1 MNERNDMQV
10 GTDITLCGDTWRF
23 AQAAQNFDEHIAQ
36 SVPYCQEQRAYIA
49 SLARFFLHEG
59 ALAYELGVSTGRTA
73 QAVLSRVQG
82 RNLRYVGIDLEAEM
96 VAQARANLAEDKR
109 FSAVAG
115 DVQNFPYEPS
125 ALVISYYTL
134 QFLPPGQRPN
144 LLRRL
149 YENLEPGGALVLYEK
164 TLGADSR
171 VQDAFAQI
179 YHEFKTAQGL
189 GADAILNKERALQGV
204 ARPWT
209 LEDNRAEL
217 QRAGFDAVEI
227 VFRAYC
233 FAGFLAL
240 KGNRA

>member
-1 MNERNDMQV
+1 MNEGKGMQV
-10 GTDITLCGDTWRF
+10 GTDITMSGDTWRF

-36 SVPYCQEQRAYIA
+36 SVPYCHEQRAYIA

-82 RNLRYVGIDLEAEM
+82 RTLRYVGIDLEPEM
-96 VAQARANLAEDKR
+96 VAQARSNLAEEKR

-115 DVQNFPYEPS
+115 DVLSFAYEPS

-134 QFLPPGQRPN
+134 QFLPPAQRPG
-144 LLRRL
+144 LLHRL
-149 YENLEPGGALVLYEK
+149 YESLEPGGALVLYEK
-164 TLGADSR
+164 TLGNDSR
-171 VQDAFAQI
+171 VQDAFAQV
-179 YHEFKTAQGL
+179 YHEFKAAQGL
-189 GADAILNKERALQGV
+189 SPEAILNKEHALQGV

-209 LEDNRAEL
+209 LDENRAEL

-227 VFRAYC
+227 IYRAYN

>member
-1 MNERNDMQV
+1 MNEGKDLPV
-10 GTDITLCGDTWRF
+10 GTDITMSGDTWRF
-23 AQAAQNFDEHIAQ
+23 GPAARNFDEHIAQ
-36 SVPYCQEQRAYIA
+36 SVPHCQEQRTYIA

-82 RNLRYVGIDLEAEM
+82 RNLRYIGIDLEPEM
-96 VAQARANLAEDKR
+96 VAQARANLAEDRR
-109 FSAVAG
+109 FSALAG
-115 DVQNFPYEPS
+115 DVLNFPYEPS

-134 QFLPPGQRPN
+134 QFVPPAQRPK
-144 LLRRL
+144 LLHRL

-164 TLGADSR
+164 TLGADPR

-179 YHEFKTAQGL
+179 YHEFKAAQGL
-189 GADAILNKERALQGV
+189 SPEAILNKERALQGV

-209 LEDNRAEL
+209 LESNRAEL
-217 QRAGFDAVEI
+217 LRAGFDAVEI

-240 KGNRA
+240 KGNRV